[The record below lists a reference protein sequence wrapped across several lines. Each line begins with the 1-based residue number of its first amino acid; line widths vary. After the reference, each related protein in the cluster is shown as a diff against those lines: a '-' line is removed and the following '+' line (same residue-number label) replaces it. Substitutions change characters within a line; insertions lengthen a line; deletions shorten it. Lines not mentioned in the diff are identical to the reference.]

1 MIELARFS
9 ARLSI
14 QDGAECGKSSIIFPR
29 VILRITIIYG
39 SETFYYLKEN
49 ELRAL
54 ERIEEVFIRKLLKT
68 SSGCPISQIDLKTG
82 HVPAR
87 FEISKRRCLF
97 LKHILTEN
105 SESMIYKIV
114 MYKNQTRGD
123 WLSSCFNDLKYLS
136 IDFKIEQLQ
145 SMKKNELK
153 QMLLRSIEKKALQ
166 YLLEKR

>member
-1 MIELARFS
+1 MF
-9 ARLSI
+9 
-14 QDGAECGKSSIIFPR
+14 GCGENAILRCRRRIRVKSSIIFPR
-29 VILRITIIYG
+29 VILRSTIIYG

-87 FEISKRRCLF
+87 FEIYKWRCLF

-105 SESMIYKIV
+105 SKSMIYKIV
-114 MYKNQTRGD
+114 MYKNPSKRR
-123 WLSSCFNDLKYLS
+123 LALKL
-136 IDFKIEQLQ
+136 FQ
-145 SMKKNELK
+145 
-153 QMLLRSIEKKALQ
+153 
-166 YLLEKR
+166 